1 MTPDKI
7 IQSFAHALSANLDGA
22 SIANLRELGE
32 VIRVIAKEIAW
43 FQVSD
48 NRLMVFVAE
57 GAAKL
62 AAHVGPDREQVVAFA
77 FAGEILHLSPASPTP
92 YELHAL
98 TDCRLVAFPVDQLVQ
113 ALAVNTQVA
122 DALFAKTLSA
132 LDRARERTVLIGR
145 KNAQERTA
153 SFLLDMGERIGTPKD
168 GTIFLTLPI
177 SRREIADSL
186 GLTIETISRQLT
198 ELRESGAIQT
208 RGRSGIELLDLKQLR
223 ELASRAR

>member
-1 MTPDKI
+1 MSRDKV
-7 IQSFAHALSANLDGA
+7 IQQFTSALSATVDGA
-22 SIANLRELGE
+22 SFANLCELGE
-32 VIRVIAKEIAW
+32 VISVIAKEIAG
-43 FQVSD
+43 FQASD
-48 NRLMVFVAE
+48 HRLMVFVAE

-62 AAHVGPDREQVVAFA
+62 VAHVGPDREQVVAFA
-77 FAGEILHLSPASPTP
+77 FAGEILHLSAGSPTP

-113 ALAVNTQVA
+113 SLAANAQVA
-122 DALFAKTLSA
+122 DALFAKTLAA

-145 KNAQERTA
+145 KTAKERTA
-153 SFLLDMGERIGTPKD
+153 SFLLDMSERIGISKE
-168 GTIFLTLPI
+168 GSVLLTLPI

-208 RGRSGIELLDLKQLR
+208 RGRSGVELLDLKQLR
-223 ELASRAR
+223 ELAS

>member
-1 MTPDKI
+1 MRDKV
-7 IQSFAHALSANLDGA
+7 IQQFTSALSANVDGV
-22 SIANLRELGE
+22 SFANLRELGE
-32 VIRVIAKEIAW
+32 VISVIAKEIAR
-43 FQVSD
+43 FQESD

-77 FAGEILHLSPASPTP
+77 FAGEILHLSPASPTS

-98 TDCRLVAFPVDQLVQ
+98 TDCRLVAFPIDGLVQ
-113 ALAVNTQVA
+113 TLAVNTRVVG
-122 DALFAKTLSA
+122 ALFGQTLSA
-132 LDRARERTVLIGR
+132 LDRARERTVLVGR
-145 KNAQERTA
+145 KTAQERTA
-153 SFLLDMGERIGTPKD
+153 SFLLDMVERIGTTKG
-168 GTIFLTLPI
+168 GTISLTLPM

-198 ELRESGAIQT
+198 ELRESGAILT

-223 ELASRAR
+223 ELASRAH